1 MSNKTRDPKEK
12 ERLTMA
18 IVSGLPHNDTEW
30 KNHCFRSNPL
40 RFFGYKDKCWLNFA
54 TPMDALDFVRGTRT
68 KTLQNTP
75 LDILAAHMTSPTEF
89 DQFALNFWH
98 WATRHELA
106 SFYDIKP

>member
-1 MSNKTRDPKEK
+1 MADKVQNPKGK
-12 ERLTMA
+12 ERLTMI

-30 KNHCFRSNPL
+30 KRHCLRSNPL

-54 TPMDALDFVRGTRT
+54 TPMDALDFAKGTRT
-68 KTLQNTP
+68 ETPQNTS
-75 LDILAAHMTSPTEF
+75 LSFLAAHMASPKEF
-89 DQFALNFWH
+89 DQFALNFWQ